1 MNLFADVVATP
12 VGSCVVTMRGA
23 RVAGVRMGDRL
34 RAGELPRRLPR
45 ARRWLAA
52 WFAGRPSSPRLD
64 LSGVTAF
71 ERRVYSA
78 ARRIRRGGTKSYG
91 DLARA
96 AGLPGA
102 ARAVGGAMGRNPVT
116 FFIP

>member
-1 MNLFADVVATP
+1 MSLFADVVATP

-23 RVAGVRMGDRL
+23 RLAGVRMGGRL
-34 RAGELPRRLPR
+34 RRGELSRRLPQ

-52 WFAGRPSSPRLD
+52 WFAGRSSSPPLD

-71 ERRVYSA
+71 ERGVYAA
-78 ARRIRRGGTKSYG
+78 ARRIRRGCTKSYG

-96 AGLPGA
+96 AGRPGA
-102 ARAVGGAMGRNPVT
+102 ARAVGGAMGRNPLT